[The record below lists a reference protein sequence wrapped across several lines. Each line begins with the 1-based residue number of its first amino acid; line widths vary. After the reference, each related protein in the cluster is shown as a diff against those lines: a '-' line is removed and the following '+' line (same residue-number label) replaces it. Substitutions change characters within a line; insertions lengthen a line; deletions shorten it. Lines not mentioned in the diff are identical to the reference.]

1 MGRNNDSIINSDSL
15 GIEGGTHLNCKE
27 VQEGE
32 ELLQQIGWM
41 TPVKTTTPKLMETNT
56 EPTIEGKEMVH
67 ELKVTDQKILKLA
80 LKNDLNF
87 RNVKFL

>member
-1 MGRNNDSIINSDSL
+1 MERNNHRVINSDSL
-15 GIEGGTHLNCKE
+15 GVKGETHLNSKE

-41 TPVKTTTPKLMETNT
+41 TLVKPTTTKLMETNA

-67 ELKVTDQKILKLA
+67 EPKVTDQKKIWSHQ
-80 LKNDLNF
+80 
-87 RNVKFL
+87 

>member
-1 MGRNNDSIINSDSL
+1 MSEYSASVGVGRNNDRVINSDNL
-15 GIEGGTHLNCKE
+15 GAEGETHLKSKE

-41 TPVKTTTPKLMETNT
+41 TPVKTTTSKLTETNA

-67 ELKVTDQKILKLA
+67 ELKVTDQKGYGH
-80 LKNDLNF
+80 NSE
-87 RNVKFL
+87 